1 MTFKDLEKWEQE
13 GIIDSLKPGENP
25 YVEYTKDDII
35 AGLKKKN
42 QKLKKQ
48 LEYLRN
54 GEYLNQLKFERNVL
68 KDVVNKGEV
77 SEEDKQF
84 IDCTHRN
91 TELLAQQ
98 KEFIEYLEEKL
109 NMCDGFLDTI
119 KSDLEEIHYAGRI
132 SGKSYITTKIMKNE
146 TAKKNYE
153 DILSKYKE
161 IIGGDNK

>member
-35 AGLKKKN
+35 ASFKQEN
-42 QKLKKQ
+42 QKLKK
-48 LEYLRN
+48 
-54 GEYLNQLKFERNVL
+54 
-68 KDVVNKGEV
+68 
-77 SEEDKQF
+77 
-84 IDCTHRN
+84 
-91 TELLAQQ
+91 QQ

-119 KSDLEEIHYAGRI
+119 KSDLEEIPYAGRI

-161 IIGGDNK
+161 IIGDDNK